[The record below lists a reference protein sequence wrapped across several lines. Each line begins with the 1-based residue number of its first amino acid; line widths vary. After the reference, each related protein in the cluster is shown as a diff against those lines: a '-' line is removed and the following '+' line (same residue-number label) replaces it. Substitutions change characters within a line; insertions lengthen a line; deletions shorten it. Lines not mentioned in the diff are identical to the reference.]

1 MSLTPST
8 EPHPASVVIVGAGHA
23 GMELAGRLR
32 EQGFTGRVDLL
43 DQDSD
48 TPYERPPLTKEF
60 LTGPQVPHSPLRRP
74 AWFDEHRITLHR
86 HGVAAIDREGRSVKL
101 DSGRTLS
108 YDVLVLATGAEPR
121 ELPVAGGRELQ
132 TFRTSA
138 DAAAVRDRLVPGS
151 RLTVVGAGFLG
162 LELAAAARGRDVAVS
177 VLTNESRPLGRLA
190 PDVSAAVGRIM
201 RELDVDLLCEARLVS
216 VTRRGGITSVAVEG
230 RPDVTSDLAVASIGV
245 SPRIE
250 LAARCGLAVND
261 GIETDQ
267 WLRTSD
273 TAIHALGD
281 CASIPDPEV
290 PGGRIR
296 IESVPHAQQQ
306 ARYLADR
313 ITGRTGDPFAMQP
326 WFWSHWGTHRL
337 NIAGFSRADDHLVV
351 RGDPAGT
358 AFSVFRFRPDGRLG
372 AVESLNRNREHL
384 MARRLLATGRTV
396 VPEHA
401 ADVHRDLADAL
412 RG

>member
-8 EPHPASVVIVGAGHA
+8 EPHPTSVVIVGAGHA

-86 HGVAAIDREGRSVKL
+86 HGVTAIDPEGRGVKL

-108 YDVLVLATGAEPR
+108 YDVLVLATGAQPR
-121 ELPVAGGRELQ
+121 KLPVAGGQELL

-138 DAAAVRDRLVPGS
+138 DAAAIRNRLVPGS

-162 LELAAAARGRDVAVS
+162 LELAAAARSRDVAVS

-201 RELDVDLLCEARLVS
+201 RELDVELLCEARLVS
-216 VTRRGGITSVAVEG
+216 VTRRGGTTSVSVEG

-245 SPRIE
+245 SPRIK
-250 LAARCGLAVND
+250 LAARCGLAVSD

-273 TAIHALGD
+273 PSIHALGD
-281 CASIPDPEV
+281 CASFPDPEV

-296 IESVPHAQQQ
+296 IESVPHAQRQ

-313 ITGRTGDPFAMQP
+313 ITGKTLAPFTMQP
-326 WFWSHWGTHRL
+326 WFWSHWGEHRL

-351 RGDPAGT
+351 RGDPSGA

-401 ADVHRDLADAL
+401 ADVHLDLADTL